1 MREYSLTLLI
11 AAALA
16 YMLTPMV
23 QRLALKYRAVAQVR
37 DRDIHTEATARW
49 GGIAMWLSMGL
60 TLLAVQNLELVG
72 KSYSREL
79 LGIFLAAT
87 FVLFIG
93 ILDDRF
99 ELDAITKLAGQGL
112 AAGILLLF
120 GIQLLWLPIN
130 GILIL
135 PANIGQLLTVLVVMI
150 IINAVNFVD
159 GLDGLATGIVAISAA
174 SFFGFAYLLAVENGF
189 SRAGAPSLA
198 TAIVIGL
205 CLGFLPHN
213 IYPARIFMGDSGS
226 MFLGLLLAAS
236 AITLMGQIDAN
247 AVFSEEIG
255 PALLPLLL
263 PFAVLAVP
271 LLDFALAILRR
282 IRRGKSPFAPDKDH
296 LHHKLMK
303 YGNSQQRTTVI
314 LYLATAML
322 AIPAMLSAFIP
333 LWIALLSGPLLFL
346 VALSITKRKITERS
360 ITERTVT
367 ERNEKI

>member
-11 AAALA
+11 AATLT
-16 YMLTPMV
+16 YMLTPIV
-23 QRLALKYRAVAQVR
+23 RRLALKYRAVARVR
-37 DRDIHTEATARW
+37 DRDIHTEETARW
-49 GGIAMWLSMGL
+49 GGVAMWLATGL
-60 TLLAVQNLELVG
+60 TLIAVQNLELVG
-72 KSYSREL
+72 KAYSREL
-79 LGIFLAAT
+79 LGIFVAAS
-87 FVLFIG
+87 FVLLIG

-99 ELDAITKLAGQGL
+99 ELDSITKLAGQGL

-130 GILIL
+130 GILVL
-135 PANIGQLLTVLVVMI
+135 PANIGQLLTVLIVIV
-150 IINAVNFVD
+150 IINAVNFID
-159 GLDGLATGIVAISAA
+159 GLDGLAAGIVAISAA

-236 AITLMGQIDAN
+236 AITLVGQIDAN
-247 AVFSEEIG
+247 VVFAEDIG
-255 PALLPLLL
+255 PALLPLIL

-282 IRRGKSPFAPDKDH
+282 IRKGKSPFAPNKEH

-303 YGNSQQRTTVI
+303 YGNSRQRTAVI
-314 LYLATAML
+314 LYFATAML

-333 LWIALLSGPLLFL
+333 LWLALLSG
-346 VALSITKRKITERS
+346 VALLLIAIVITKRDRV
-360 ITERTVT
+360 R
-367 ERNEKI
+367 R

>member
-11 AAALA
+11 AATLT
-16 YMLTPMV
+16 YMLTPIV
-23 QRLALKYRAVAQVR
+23 RRLALRYRAVARVR
-37 DRDIHTEATARW
+37 DRDIHTEETARW
-49 GGIAMWLSMGL
+49 GGVAMWLATGL
-60 TLLAVQNLELVG
+60 TLIAVQNLELVG
-72 KSYSREL
+72 KAYSREL
-79 LGIFLAAT
+79 LGIFVAAS
-87 FVLFIG
+87 FVLLIG

-99 ELDAITKLAGQGL
+99 ELDSITKLAGQGL
-112 AAGILLLF
+112 AAGILLHF

-130 GILIL
+130 GILVL
-135 PANIGQLLTVLVVMI
+135 PANIGQLLTVLIVIV
-150 IINAVNFVD
+150 IINAVNFID
-159 GLDGLATGIVAISAA
+159 GLDGLAAGIVAISAA

-247 AVFSEEIG
+247 AVFSEDIG
-255 PALLPLLL
+255 PALLPLIL

-282 IRRGKSPFAPDKDH
+282 IKKGKSPFAPDKEH

-303 YGNSQQRTTVI
+303 YGNSQQRTAVI
-314 LYLATAML
+314 LYFATAML

-333 LWIALLSGPLLFL
+333 LWLALLSGVALLL
-346 VALSITKRKITERS
+346 VALVITKRDR
-360 ITERTVT
+360 V
-367 ERNEKI
+367 RN